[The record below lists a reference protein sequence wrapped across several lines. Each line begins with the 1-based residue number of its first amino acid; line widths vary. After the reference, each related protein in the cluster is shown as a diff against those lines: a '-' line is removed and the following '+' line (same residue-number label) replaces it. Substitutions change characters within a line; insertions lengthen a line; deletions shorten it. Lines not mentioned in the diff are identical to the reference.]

1 MAINEKVNGYLSQI
15 MHMRIGTCVENDHQ
29 DESACVPG
37 PRARMR
43 YQETG
48 LVHN

>member
-15 MHMRIGTCVENDHQ
+15 MHMRIGTCVENYQ
-29 DESACVPG
+29 DENACVPG

-43 YQETG
+43 YQETR

>member
-1 MAINEKVNGYLSQI
+1 MTINEKVNGYLSQI
-15 MHMRIGTCVENDHQ
+15 MHMRIGTCVENDQ